1 MSAVT
6 LHNFDEPGSGNYAHH
21 ASEVEGWIIDQLQP
35 LIAGQDGGHDQI
47 SIEPFRGLLK
57 VHTQDGLFFFKA
69 VRDIFKH
76 EQKLT
81 CLLAGLCPANLPDVV
96 GAHDEKGWLLMRAID
111 GIPLDDLYET
121 RYFEEAIHSFARI
134 QVDCI
139 EHATALLASGC
150 QDYRLES
157 LTLNIESLFEDIL
170 AWETYNE
177 ETERIREHIDF
188 PILIE
193 RLRERSELMERE
205 NIPPT
210 LGHGDLHLGN
220 VFTENDRYVF
230 IDWAEGYVGPP
241 FFTLLEYFG
250 GVKRDRGIEM
260 ANIPALRAA
269 YLKPWSEIL
278 RVDAFYLVKLIEL
291 SRPLGMLR
299 IVIRLGECYAN
310 VEEIRKDRATTI
322 AYMKRI
328 WTLIQRMDRVLG
340 RGGV

>member
-6 LHNFDEPGSGNYAHH
+6 LQNFDESGGGNYAYH
-21 ASEVEGWIIDQLQP
+21 ASEVEGWIVDRLQA
-35 LIAGQDGGHDQI
+35 LIAGQNGRHDHI

-57 VHTQDGLFFFKA
+57 VHTRDGLYFFKA
-69 VRDIFKH
+69 VRDIHKH

-81 CLLAGLCPANLPDVV
+81 CLLAGLCPVNLPEVV

-121 RYFEEAIHSFARI
+121 RHFEEAIHSFARI
-134 QVDCI
+134 QINCI

-150 QDYRLES
+150 PDYRLES
-157 LTLNIESLFEDIL
+157 LACNIESLFEDIL
-170 AWETYNE
+170 AWETPDE
-177 ETERIREHIDF
+177 ETGRIREHIDF

-220 VFTENDRYVF
+220 VFTEDGRYVF

-241 FFTLLEYFG
+241 FFTPLEYFG

-260 ANIPALRAA
+260 ANTPALRAA
-269 YLKPWSEIL
+269 YLKPWSEVL
-278 RVDAFYLVKLIEL
+278 RVDASYLVKLIEL

-299 IVIRLGECYAN
+299 IVMRLGQCYAN
-310 VEEIRKDRATTI
+310 VEEIRKDRAATI
-322 AYMKRI
+322 AYLKRI
-328 WTLIQRMDRVLG
+328 WKFIQRMDRVLG
-340 RGGV
+340 NGGV